1 MKRLIV
7 ILFLLFSLSFVS
19 FSQESFI
26 YIGEDG
32 EIEWFTADELSEM
45 IFPGIENNI
54 KQMNRQCPI
63 VLDEYTELTS
73 ALVIGTTIH
82 YNYTCYIDIDLLDE
96 EDIKEFCEEKQ
107 KVQEENSL
115 FLFKQNNDK
124 MPINE
129 WIRLYKELGI
139 KYNHNFKDINGKIW
153 AKIVIDFKNL

>member
-73 ALVIGTTIH
+73 SVVIGTTIH
-82 YNYTCYIDIDLLDE
+82 LNYSCYINSELLDE
-96 EDIKEFCEEKQ
+96 VDIKEFCEETQ
-107 KVQEENSL
+107 KVLE
-115 FLFKQNNDK
+115 D
-124 MPINE
+124 
-129 WIRLYKELGI
+129 
-139 KYNHNFKDINGKIW
+139 
-153 AKIVIDFKNL
+153 NLS